1 MKISEIQKFV
11 RDMLV
16 KDAAVAASGAQVV
29 CADEGD
35 TVYET
40 AKAEKETTG
49 IIVVILAPK
58 FTPTSKD
65 AKCAVGDLNVTVR
78 VAETP
83 NRNRE
88 RADYTTGIA
97 LAEHISVLLNLE
109 KPGPDHDLLVL
120 VPPGIV
126 GSPVDK
132 FTVAWD
138 VSFTTVHQL
147 EGTRKNE

>member
-16 KDAAVAASGAQVV
+16 KDAAVAASRAEVV

-40 AKAEKETTG
+40 VRAEKESTG
-49 IIVVILAPK
+49 IVIVILAPK
-58 FTPTSKD
+58 FTPTSRD
-65 AKCAVGDLNVTVR
+65 AKCAVGELNVTVR
-78 VAETP
+78 IAETP
-83 NRNRE
+83 NKNRE
-88 RADYTTGIA
+88 RTGYTTGIA
-97 LAEHISVLLNLE
+97 LAEHVAVLLNLE
-109 KPGPDHDLLVL
+109 KPGPGHDLLVL

-132 FTVAWD
+132 YTVAWD
-138 VSFTTVHQL
+138 VTFTTVHQL
-147 EGTRKNE
+147 SQIKQ

>member
-16 KDAAVAASGAQVV
+16 KDEAVAAARAKVV

-40 AKAEKETTG
+40 TKAEMESTG
-49 IIVVILAPK
+49 IIAVVLAPK

-65 AKCAVGDLNVTVR
+65 AKHAVGDLNVTVR

-83 NRNRE
+83 NKNRE
-88 RADYTTGIA
+88 RAGYTTGIA

-109 KPGPDHDLLVL
+109 KPGPDHNLLVL

-132 FTVAWD
+132 YTVAWD
-138 VSFTTVHQL
+138 VTFTTVHQL
-147 EGTRKNE
+147 SEIKQ

>member
-1 MKISEIQKFV
+1 MNISEIQKFV

-16 KDAAVAASGAQVV
+16 KDEAVAASGAAVV
-29 CADEGD
+29 CADDGD

-40 AKAEKETTG
+40 AKAEMESTG

-58 FTPTSKD
+58 FTPTSRD
-65 AKCAVGDLNVTVR
+65 AKCAVGDLAVTVR

-97 LAEHISVLLNLE
+97 LAEHVAVLLNLE
-109 KPGPDHDLLVL
+109 KPGPGHDLLVL

-126 GSPVDK
+126 GSPVDAA
-132 FTVAWD
+132 TVAWD

-147 EGTRKNE
+147 QG